1 MSSSSESR
9 GGFNKPRFVRI
20 RTKTAPSLTVFYRSA
35 STPPTSIAPSS
46 SPPKCSSPLMSSSPI
61 LLCPKTPVDD
71 PALQIDEFSTVVL
84 MKSVGDSGR
93 HKRPIQ
99 YGLFRGGLHDEDCH
113 PPTKRLKTLQTT
125 VCLLQ
130 LRMSKCSYFL
140 SKWNFTPEP
149 SSEATNYL
157 NKRMLE
163 LSRITRRAIAA
174 RMWYQHLR
182 SRELDLIKSILED
195 EQDLAQTQIKG
206 IDVQIGSLRNIL
218 QDAGVTAIGNKGCR
232 FEPSDIG
239 PWCESSSDESDGP
252 GPAPMVS
259 KSLCSSACT
268 SDLEE

>member
-9 GGFNKPRFVRI
+9 GGFNKP
-20 RTKTAPSLTVFYRSA
+20 RSA

-46 SPPKCSSPLMSSSPI
+46 SPPKCSSPIP
-61 LLCPKTPVDD
+61 LCPKTPVDD

-84 MKSVGDSGR
+84 MKS
-93 HKRPIQ
+93 
-99 YGLFRGGLHDEDCH
+99 GLRDEDCH

-125 VCLLQ
+125 
-130 LRMSKCSYFL
+130 
-140 SKWNFTPEP
+140 WNFTPEP

-157 NKRMLE
+157 NERMLE
-163 LSRITRRAIAA
+163 LSRITRRAIAT
-174 RMWYQHLR
+174 RMRYRRLR

-195 EQDLAQTQIKG
+195 EQDLAQTQMKG
-206 IDVQIGSLRNIL
+206 IDVQIGSLCNIL
-218 QDAGVTAIGNKGCR
+218 QDAGVTVIGNKGCR

-252 GPAPMVS
+252 GLAPMVS
-259 KSLCSSACT
+259 KSLRSSACT

>member
-1 MSSSSESR
+1 MKFCFSR
-9 GGFNKPRFVRI
+9 KKSAFRVL
-20 RTKTAPSLTVFYRSA
+20 LTVQSLSLGWSFNNPIDHFSQHLRRAAHQNQEVGSINLGLSA

-46 SPPKCSSPLMSSSPI
+46 SPI
-61 LLCPKTPVDD
+61 LLRSKTPVDD
-71 PALQIDEFSTVVL
+71 PTLQIDEFSTVVL

-99 YGLFRGGLHDEDCH
+99 YSLFRGGLRDEDCR

-125 VCLLQ
+125 
-130 LRMSKCSYFL
+130 
-140 SKWNFTPEP
+140 WNSTPEP

-157 NKRMLE
+157 NECMLE
-163 LSRITRRAIAA
+163 LSRITRRAIAT
-174 RMWYQHLR
+174 RMRYQRLC

-195 EQDLAQTQIKG
+195 EQDLAQTQMKG
-206 IDVQIGSLRNIL
+206 FDVQIGSLRNIL
-218 QDAGVTAIGNKGCR
+218 QDAGVMAIGNKGCR
-232 FEPSDIG
+232 SEPSDIG

-259 KSLCSSACT
+259 KSLHSSACT

>member
-9 GGFNKPRFVRI
+9 GGFNKP
-20 RTKTAPSLTVFYRSA
+20 RSA

-125 VCLLQ
+125 
-130 LRMSKCSYFL
+130 
-140 SKWNFTPEP
+140 WNFTPEP

-206 IDVQIGSLRNIL
+206 IDVQI
-218 QDAGVTAIGNKGCR
+218 
-232 FEPSDIG
+232 
-239 PWCESSSDESDGP
+239 
-252 GPAPMVS
+252 
-259 KSLCSSACT
+259 
-268 SDLEE
+268 